1 MTNGRVKIYRIGPG
15 LGAPYIVTY
24 IIFERIDY
32 MYLGRVVDHP
42 SYRVLNHRSLLD
54 GQHVDEERPD
64 FEFVWEDL

>member
-1 MTNGRVKIYRIGPG
+1 MTNGRVKIYRIGPS
-15 LGAPYIVTY
+15 LVVSYIITY

-42 SYRVLNHRSLLD
+42 FHRVLNHRSLLD